1 MKGKNKMKY
10 ENAKRGLQM
19 IYTAEIFEMIAF
31 LLTVAAGVAAL
42 KLSAAALAAGLIA
55 LVLVIVAAIK
65 QFKGLVIARN
75 DEVHYKQALI
85 VLVVWFAASMLS
97 YVLPMIFPTLEST
110 VSHSLGSNL
119 LNTLVLVTVVQA
131 TNALLKNK
139 ENSALVKKG
148 NIVIGINIAAF
159 WLENLLS
166 AFAAADELRVG
177 LIVILGLVYV
187 VVFLIGYFKYLSY
200 LKNAADEI

>member
-1 MKGKNKMKY
+1 MKY
-10 ENAKRGLQM
+10 ENAKRGLRM
-19 IYTAEIFEMIAF
+19 IYTAEVFEMIAF

-42 KLSAAALAAGLIA
+42 KLSAAALAAGLAA

-75 DEVHYKQALI
+75 DEMHFKQAL
-85 VLVVWFAASMLS
+85 VLLVVWFAASMLS
-97 YVLPMIFPTLEST
+97 YVMPMIFPTIESGM
-110 VSHSLGSNL
+110 SHSLGSTL

-148 NIVIGINIAAF
+148 NVVIGINIAAF
-159 WLENLLS
+159 WFENMLS

-177 LIVILGLVYV
+177 LIVILALVYV

-200 LKNAADEI
+200 LKNAADEL

>member
-10 ENAKRGLQM
+10 ENAKRGLRM

-97 YVLPMIFPTLEST
+97 YILPMIFPTLEST

>member
-10 ENAKRGLQM
+10 ENAKRGLRM

-97 YVLPMIFPTLEST
+97 YVLPMIFPALEST

>member
-10 ENAKRGLQM
+10 ENAKRGLRM

-55 LVLVIVAAIK
+55 LALVIVAAIK

>member
-10 ENAKRGLQM
+10 ENAKRGLRM

-31 LLTVAAGVAAL
+31 LLTVAAGVAAENL
-42 KLSAAALAAGLIA
+42 KGAALAAGLIA
-55 LVLVIVAAIK
+55 LALVIVAAIK

>member
-10 ENAKRGLQM
+10 ENAKRGLRM

>member
-1 MKGKNKMKY
+1 MKY
-10 ENAKRGLQM
+10 ENAKRGLRM

-97 YVLPMIFPTLEST
+97 YILPMIFPTLEST

>member
-10 ENAKRGLQM
+10 ENAKRGLRM

-166 AFAAADELRVG
+166 AFAAADELRAG